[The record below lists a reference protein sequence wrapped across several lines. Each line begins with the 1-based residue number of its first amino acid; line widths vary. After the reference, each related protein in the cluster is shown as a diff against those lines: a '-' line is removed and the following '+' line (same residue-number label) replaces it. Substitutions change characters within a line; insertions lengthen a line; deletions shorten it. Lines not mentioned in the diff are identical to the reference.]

1 MKSNVALEE
10 LLGVLNKIREQQ
22 YPDIPESLL
31 REIVETEYG
40 NQDDPVEAR
49 KASRRIIDNFL
60 KNAVIYTE
68 EG

>member
-1 MKSNVALEE
+1 MKSNVALDE

-31 REIVETEYG
+31 RELVETEYG

-49 KASRRIIDNFL
+49 RASHRIIDSYL
-60 KNAVIYTE
+60 KNAVTDTE

>member
-1 MKSNVALEE
+1 MKSNVALDE
-10 LLGVLNKIREQQ
+10 LLGVLNQIREQQ

-31 REIVETEYG
+31 RELVETEYG

-49 KASRRIIDNFL
+49 RASRKIIDSYL
-60 KNAVIYTE
+60 KNAVTDTE

>member
-22 YPDIPESLL
+22 HPVIPESLL
-31 REIVETEYG
+31 KDIVEAEYG

-49 KASRRIIDNFL
+49 KASRRIIDNYL
-60 KNAVIYTE
+60 KNAVTDTE